1 MNVLSLNLD
10 KLKNTFQ
17 NILLLRNDVAKIK
30 EQINAKIAHLKVSY
44 GELSK
49 HTTKKNLL
57 FSLDSFFFQYKLFSV
72 ELENLNKTRILLNNR
87 MYCDYYKL
95 YILISTYIR
104 EHADD
109 LNADEVE
116 FRTYPV
122 YKDLEPFQEYNLEDI
137 KNMHSDIMKFVNYL
151 HECYETNHEYVVNY
165 NKKTRIGFSISNMLN
180 TLEHENLI
188 LKQQMT
194 LYVNYLSFFHISQT
208 KHIKNLLDRLNIFNE
223 EIEENISG
231 NHVYSVDDVVEAEPL
246 RKFDITETINE
257 DNQNHHDII
266 QQCES
271 VELSIPDNNHNKE
284 CNSKNE
290 EPKTDNIPNAEQQIK
305 VENKSN
311 VEPKTKSE
319 NKSTAEPKTKND
331 SKSTTEPKPKSEN
344 KSTTEPKTK
353 SENKSTTE
361 PKSENKSTTEPKPK
375 SENKS
380 PTEPKPKPK

>member
-104 EHADD
+104 ENADD
-109 LNADEVE
+109 LNANEVE

-208 KHIKNLLDRLNIFNE
+208 KHIKNLLDRMNSFNE

-246 RKFDITETINE
+246 RKFDITETIHE
-257 DNQNHHDII
+257 DNINRDDII

-271 VELSIPDNNHNKE
+271 GELSIPDNNHNKE
-284 CNSKNE
+284 CNSKNG
-290 EPKTDNIPNAEQQIK
+290 EPTTEPNT
-305 VENKSN
+305 N
-311 VEPKTKSE
+311 
-319 NKSTAEPKTKND
+319 ND
-331 SKSTTEPKPKSEN
+331 SKSI
-344 KSTTEPKTK
+344 TEPKTK
-353 SENKSTTE
+353 VENKPTSEPKTNHDSKSITELKNKVENKPISEPKTKVENKPTTE
-361 PKSENKSTTEPKPK
+361 QIHHRTNPPQNQKLNQRINPL
-375 SENKS
+375 
-380 PTEPKPKPK
+380 